1 MIAVQEQSQAL
12 GYEASS
18 NIEWIESTQKQYAN
32 IQAMLGGIGAIS
44 LLVAAIGIT
53 NTMMMSIYERTK
65 EIGVMKVLGCD
76 MRNIQAMF
84 LMEAA
89 DIGLV
94 GGIVGLGIS
103 YLISMIINKVVA
115 ASGNMS
121 SLSYI
126 PLWLAGASVIFA
138 VVIGMAAGYFP
149 SKRAMK
155 LSPLAA
161 IRNE

>member
-1 MIAVQEQSQAL
+1 
-12 GYEASS
+12 
-18 NIEWIESTQKQYAN
+18 
-32 IQAMLGGIGAIS
+32 
-44 LLVAAIGIT
+44 
-53 NTMMMSIYERTK
+53 
-65 EIGVMKVLGCD
+65 

-126 PLWLAGASVIFA
+126 CLLYTSKTRAKRFVWLFVFLYS
-138 VVIGMAAGYFP
+138 
-149 SKRAMK
+149 
-155 LSPLAA
+155 
-161 IRNE
+161 